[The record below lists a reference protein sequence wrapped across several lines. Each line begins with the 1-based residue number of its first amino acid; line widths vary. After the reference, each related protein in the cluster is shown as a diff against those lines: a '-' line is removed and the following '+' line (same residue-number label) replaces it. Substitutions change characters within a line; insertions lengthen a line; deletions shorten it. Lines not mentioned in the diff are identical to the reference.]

1 MSDFATL
8 AGVRALFS
16 NNVAVL
22 LGWVRRNFVAGS
34 VHFLTPPLFPIQIHY
49 AAFDLLVGRWIL
61 NDSKRENIK
70 HWFVAPC
77 LFLTMMFGPLGFLSY
92 VGLKTYHTRSL
103 KWDQTA
109 THYHCFLVCIIH
121 RIIIKTVVKFDPGS
135 QGTKLSVGSSMFIST
150 SFHAKK

>member
-1 MSDFATL
+1 MQSFLESIAPQTFKVTNWTNMVAFGAMIFAPNHKITKKITLFTPLLHAFNYSVLVGNTLAQGSLKMSDFATL

-16 NNVAVL
+16 NNIAVL
-22 LGWVRRNFVAGS
+22 LGW
-34 VHFLTPPLFPIQIHY
+34 IHY

-61 NDSKRENIK
+61 NDSKKENIK

-103 KWDQTA
+103 KWD
-109 THYHCFLVCIIH
+109 
-121 RIIIKTVVKFDPGS
+121 
-135 QGTKLSVGSSMFIST
+135 
-150 SFHAKK
+150 